1 MDIHQL
7 SPELQALLRS
17 PEAQQLRQLLSRG
30 DSRSLDAAASAA
42 RSGDGNAARAALSPL
57 RDNPEAAEALEAAIR
72 GAVAKQQE
80 EKRAKHKEAPAAGPA
95 TAATK
100 AVNISADDFDDD
112 DDIDV

>member
-30 DSRSLDAAASAA
+30 DSRSLDAVASAA

-57 RDNPEAAEALEAAIR
+57 LDNPEAAELLRRLAAR
-72 GAVAKQQE
+72 GGDAE
-80 EKRAKHKEAPAAGPA
+80 W
-95 TAATK
+95 TK
-100 AVNISADDFDDD
+100 
-112 DDIDV
+112 